1 MRTVVLSLGVGFMAW
16 AAGCSEG
23 GPVQVEAR
31 DGPAIRA
38 DGLESRYAWVHGRDS
53 TVYNADVH
61 KLVVETIDKE
71 LAKKGFEKSDSVAA
85 GFWIEYHLT
94 RDKETDAS
102 VSAHGI
108 EHPVGTVVVRLLD
121 PATRRVIWEAYATA
135 RIVANAPPD
144 ERKHRVE
151 EGVHRMFQRMP
162 PRRADGRATS

>member
-1 MRTVVLSLGVGFMAW
+1 MRTFVWFMGVGIMAW

-38 DGLESRYAWVHGRDS
+38 NGLESRYAWVHGRDS
-53 TVYNADVH
+53 TAYNPDVH
-61 KLVVETIDKE
+61 KLVVDTIESE
-71 LAKKGFEKSDSVAA
+71 LAKKGFEKSDTAAA

-121 PATRRVIWEAYATA
+121 PASRKVIWEAYATA
-135 RIVANAPPD
+135 RLLANAPPD
-144 ERKHRVE
+144 ERKKRVE
-151 EGVHRMFQRMP
+151 DGVHRMFQRMP
-162 PRRADGRATS
+162 PRRVERGPTN